1 MLGGLLILSLSFLA
15 ASAETGKHWA
25 LIVAGSNGWYNY
37 RHQVIIIIG
46 KQTSYELQGPILL
59 FRPKNKCA
67 NSDQSRT
74 LFSLSRH
81 DASNRKLKLLNLSTY
96 LCLILTKWKSRDMKH
111 VDTHFRF
118 WTEDIWELG
127 CKGNC
132 ITTDCLRDILFF
144 SFPLFSF
151 IGRTACVTRFSVRC

>member
-37 RHQVIIIIG
+37 RHQVIIRIG
-46 KQTSYELQGPILL
+46 KQTSYELQGPSYY
-59 FRPKNKCA
+59 FG
-67 NSDQSRT
+67 QRT
-74 LFSLSRH
+74 NAQITIRVGRFSVSPGMMQVT
-81 DASNRKLKLLNLSTY
+81 ANLSTY
-96 LCLILTKWKSRDMKH
+96 FMPHTHKMKVTRH
-111 VDTHFRF
+111 EACGHFRF
-118 WTEDIWELG
+118 WTEDIWEWG